1 MLRDLLNRAAGRCQ
15 AEPAPGS
22 HGGGDAPHALIIVQ
36 NLPVPLDRRVWME
49 CKELRA
55 AGYRVSVI
63 CPRGDEDAVFELL
76 DGVRIHRYRPPRP
89 ATGLASYAW
98 EFAYCWTRTASLA
111 CRIFRRDRFD
121 VIQACNP
128 PDTYFALARLFRPF
142 GVRFVFDHHD
152 LCPELYV
159 SRDPQQPTSSAVLAT
174 LRRLERA
181 TYRAAD
187 HVITTNETY
196 LARARSRT
204 GKPLEDFT
212 IVRSSP
218 DPQTM
223 RRGEP
228 VGELR
233 NGRRHLCCYLGI
245 MGHQDGVETVVRA
258 ARIIKHDL
266 LRDDVQFALL
276 GFGDMLASLRELA
289 RELDVEDVVSFTG
302 RADVTMISRYLST
315 ASLGLC
321 PDPKT
326 SFNDA
331 STMNKVLEYMAHSVP
346 VVGFDLAETQRSAGT
361 AGRFVDWNGDMEI
374 NQHAYA
380 LAILELLDDPGL
392 RAAMGHEGRA
402 RIENGLGWPVQAA
415 RYIAAYD
422 RLLGRAPLCADILP
436 ADRPDGART
445 TTPVGRRVH
454 GDDSPSFVYESA
466 EDFAT

>member
-1 MLRDLLNRAAGRCQ
+1 M
-15 AEPAPGS
+15 
-22 HGGGDAPHALIIVQ
+22 
-36 NLPVPLDRRVWME
+36 
-49 CKELRA
+49 
-55 AGYRVSVI
+55 
-63 CPRGDEDAVFELL
+63 
-76 DGVRIHRYRPPRP
+76 
-89 ATGLASYAW
+89 
-98 EFAYCWTRTASLA
+98 RTAALA
-111 CRIFRRDRFD
+111 CRVFRRERFD

-128 PDTYFALARLFRPF
+128 PDTYFALARLFRPL

-159 SRDPQQPTSSAVLAT
+159 SRDPGQPASPAVLAV
-174 LRRLERA
+174 LRRLERS

-212 IVRSSP
+212 IVRSAP
-218 DPQTM
+218 DPQAM

-228 VGELR
+228 VAELR
-233 NGRRHLCCYLGI
+233 DGRRHLCCYLGI
-245 MGHQDGVETVVRA
+245 MGRQDGVENVVRA
-258 ARIIKHDL
+258 ARIIKHEL
-266 LRDDVQFALL
+266 ARDDVQFALM

-302 RADVTMISRYLST
+302 RADVATISRYLST

-346 VVGFDLAETQRSAGT
+346 VVGFDLAETQRSAGG
-361 AGRFVDWNGDMEI
+361 AGRFVDSSGDMAV
-374 NQHAYA
+374 NQRAYA
-380 LAILELLDDPGL
+380 LAIVELLDDPEL

-415 RYIAAYD
+415 RYVAAYD
-422 RLLGRAPLCADILP
+422 RLLGCELLRADDRLAARPDDERPDTRVGLP
-436 ADRPDGART
+436 A
-445 TTPVGRRVH
+445 
-454 GDDSPSFVYESA
+454 
-466 EDFAT
+466 AT